1 MKSIKTLF
9 GILVLTFAASN
20 QARTQPIL
28 TNGLVAYYPFDGNAN
43 DVTGNGNNGIVGG
56 AVLTTDRFDQ
66 PSSAY
71 HFNWTNY
78 SIGIPAFFDAGQPTY
93 TISFWFNIADK
104 RPLWRECQNLRY
116 WDFVLI
122 PFENERAF

>member
-43 DVTGNGNNGIVGG
+43 DVTGNGNNGIVG
-56 AVLTTDRFDQ
+56 V
-66 PSSAY
+66 
-71 HFNWTNY
+71 
-78 SIGIPAFFDAGQPTY
+78 
-93 TISFWFNIADK
+93 
-104 RPLWRECQNLRY
+104 
-116 WDFVLI
+116 
-122 PFENERAF
+122 PF